1 MSTTAPFQPPLLR
14 VVDGLAAAVSVIAGV
29 AFPLPLL
36 RAEPTVE
43 VPPLLRRRRR
53 RGKLDDA
60 IKLTAALR
68 RFDLD

>member
-53 RGKLDDA
+53 GKLDDA